1 MLNLRFNTFKLPDH
15 VINTAAQTAN
25 VGLWEATK
33 TSAYQAWNFNPTSS
47 LFRAFE
53 KQEAYNFSDEV
64 IPKEELNKKYADMG
78 LFFEKDTRKGVVD
91 YIVQRKKIEQ
101 HRAAKLAKAPQ
112 NLPSKALYLGA
123 GLVTSFTDPVNI
135 AASFIPIVRE
145 ARFAAWAAR
154 MGATRARLAK
164 GAVEGFIGNTLV
176 EPIVYG
182 VAKSEQAD
190 YTYQD
195 TILNLTAGTILGS
208 GIHLGFGKMGDALAS
223 VRGRDNI
230 YQRLAKSHPHLKE
243 DLMRHAV
250 TKAANDEAVN
260 VGEVV
265 QNSRLNNDTL
275 IEIDNTKAELKKSL
289 VNSRKELNEEGVKL
303 FGKIQDIKQK
313 IQALEKLDPKR
324 KLKYIGTLKKI
335 KELKKQLKDLEA
347 KEKAVVE
354 KIVNENKVASKVK
367 STELSRDDVGV
378 NPNKT
383 EPIIENKT
391 VQAEELDAQ
400 NLALRAKDLE
410 KQLDNEAVSAE
421 VAANTKAM
429 ESIDNKIQNKN
440 KIRDGIKAAVNCVI
454 RRS

>member
-1 MLNLRFNTFKLPDH
+1 MLNLKFNTFKLPDH

-47 LFRAFE
+47 LFRTFE
-53 KQEAYNFSDEV
+53 YQEAYNFSDEV
-64 IPKEELNKKYADMG
+64 LPKEELNKQYADMG

-101 HRAAKLAKAPQ
+101 ARSAKLAKAPQ
-112 NLPSKALYLGA
+112 NLASKAVYLGA
-123 GLVTSFTDPVNI
+123 GLVTSFTDPINI
-135 AASFIPIVRE
+135 AASFIPVVRE
-145 ARFAAWAAR
+145 ARFASLVAR
-154 MGATRARLAK
+154 LGATRARLAK
-164 GAVEGFIGNTLV
+164 GAIEGFVGNTLV

-182 VAKSEQAD
+182 VAQREQAD

-195 TILNLTAGTILGS
+195 TILNLTAGTLLGS
-208 GIHLGFGKMGDALAS
+208 GMHLGFGKIGDAIAS
-223 VRGRDNI
+223 VRGKDNI
-230 YQRLAKSHPHLKE
+230 YQRLAKAHPHLKE
-243 DLMRHAV
+243 DLFRHAV

-303 FGKIQDIKQK
+303 FGKIKDIKQK
-313 IQALEKLDPKR
+313 IAALEKLDPKR

-335 KELKKQLKDLEA
+335 TELKKQLKDLEA

-391 VQAEELDAQ
+391 VQAEELDAE
-400 NLALRAKDLE
+400 NLSLRAKDME
-410 KQLDNEAVSAE
+410 KQLNNEAASAE

-429 ESIDNKIQNKN
+429 ESIDNKIKNKA
-440 KIRDGIKAAVNCVI
+440 KIRDGIKAAVNCII

>member
-1 MLNLRFNTFKLPDH
+1 MLNLKFNTFKLPDH

-47 LFRAFE
+47 LFRTFE
-53 KQEAYNFSDEV
+53 YQEAYNFSDKV

-78 LFFEKDTRKGVVD
+78 LFFEKDTREGVVD

-112 NLPSKALYLGA
+112 NLASKAVYLGA

-145 ARFAAWAAR
+145 ARFASLVAR
-154 MGATRARLAK
+154 LGATRARLAK
-164 GAVEGFIGNTLV
+164 GAIEGFVGNTLV

-182 VAKSEQAD
+182 VAQREQAD

-195 TILNLTAGTILGS
+195 TILNLTAGTLLGS
-208 GIHLGFGKMGDALAS
+208 GMHLGFGKIGDALAS
-223 VRGRDNI
+223 VRGKDNI
-230 YQRLAKSHPHLKE
+230 YQRLAKAHPHLKE
-243 DLMRHAV
+243 DLFRHAV
-250 TKAANDEAVN
+250 TKASNDEAVN

-324 KLKYIGTLKKI
+324 KLKYISTLKKI
-335 KELKKQLKDLEA
+335 KELKKQLKELEA

-429 ESIDNKIQNKN
+429 ESIDNKIKNKT
-440 KIRDGIKAAVNCVI
+440 KIRDGIKAAVNCII

>member
-208 GIHLGFGKMGDALAS
+208 GMHLGFGKIGDALAS

-303 FGKIQDIKQK
+303 FGKIQRKQ
-313 IQALEKLDPKR
+313 IFE
-324 KLKYIGTLKKI
+324 
-335 KELKKQLKDLEA
+335 
-347 KEKAVVE
+347 
-354 KIVNENKVASKVK
+354 
-367 STELSRDDVGV
+367 
-378 NPNKT
+378 
-383 EPIIENKT
+383 
-391 VQAEELDAQ
+391 
-400 NLALRAKDLE
+400 
-410 KQLDNEAVSAE
+410 
-421 VAANTKAM
+421 
-429 ESIDNKIQNKN
+429 
-440 KIRDGIKAAVNCVI
+440 
-454 RRS
+454 